1 MSLLKKRGVICS
13 TVLFLLGTHISTASA
28 AEVNITWEEPE
39 SFTDVR
45 PSNESRKRFRER
57 TLSELEAHIS
67 ELASAL
73 PEHYVL
79 SMTVTNLD
87 LAGQVWPA
95 QFVGLGNNV
104 GNDVR
109 LIQRVDIPRMN
120 FTYSLNGENSKVLK
134 ADDVKLKDMAFL
146 ESHTRRRANEN
157 LAYEKAMLDT
167 WFNDTFAEHV
177 VKPNS

>member
-1 MSLLKKRGVICS
+1 MSLLKKSAVTFS
-13 TVLFLLGTHISTASA
+13 ALLLLFGTYVSGTSA

-57 TLSELEAHIS
+57 TLNELEAHIS

-134 ADDVKLKDMAFL
+134 AEDVKLKDMAFL
-146 ESHTRRRANEN
+146 ESNTRRRVNEN
-157 LAYEKAMLDT
+157 LGYEKAMLDA
-167 WFNDTFAEHV
+167 WFHDTFAEHV

>member
-13 TVLFLLGTHISTASA
+13 TVLFLLGTHIPTASA